1 MRITIVL
8 GFFLPCPPAAGGA
21 VEKSWHRLAKL
32 FAKHGHAVTIVS
44 RQWLGWPDDE
54 TVDGVRFLRLPGH
67 DHQDRLWKNLWLDFL
82 WCLRVHRHLPA
93 ADVLVLN
100 TISLACW
107 VGWLRPAAG
116 RVVVMPGR
124 MPKGQFRLY
133 HHLARILVPSSTV
146 GDAVLRERPG
156 FQPLIKVVG
165 YPIDWQSLSQSVT
178 RDAGP
183 VTLGFVGRINREKGL
198 DLLIAALRELSTQNL
213 PPWRAIIC
221 GPADRARGG
230 TGTEYLATLRAQA
243 PSQVTFLDPIFDE
256 PSLRAIYQKLD
267 VFCYPSLADTG
278 ETFGVAVAEA
288 MAAGAVPVVSNLAC
302 FRDFI
307 SPGKNGVIFDQTR
320 PDAAARL
327 TDSLA
332 LLIHDSVRRNQLAA
346 RATENARAYDFS
358 TYSTRLL
365 EDFHSLVRSC
375 NRDVAVA

>member
-21 VEKSWHRLAKL
+21 VEKSWCRLAKL
-32 FAKHGHAVTIVS
+32 FAKRGHTVTIVS
-44 RQWLGWPDDE
+44 RQWQDWPNHE
-54 TVDGVRFLRLPGH
+54 QIDGVNFLRRPGH
-67 DHQDRLWKNLWLDFL
+67 DHQSSLWKNLWLDFL

-107 VGWLRPAAG
+107 VGWLRPSAG

-133 HHLARILVPSSTV
+133 RRLYRILVPSSTV
-146 GDAVLRERPG
+146 AEAVLRERPS

-165 YPIDWQSLSQSVT
+165 YPIDWQHLSTVGSH
-178 RDAGP
+178 DNGP
-183 VTLGFVGRINREKGL
+183 VTIGFVGRINREKGL
-198 DLLIAALRELSTQNL
+198 DLLMASLRALSTSEL

-230 TGTEYLATLRAQA
+230 SGTEYLATLRSQA
-243 PSQVTFLDPIFDE
+243 PSQVAFLEPIFDE
-256 PSLRAIYQKLD
+256 PSLHAIYQQLD

-288 MAAGAVPVVSNLAC
+288 MAAGAVPVVSDLAC

-307 SPGKNGVIFDQTR
+307 THNDNAVIFDASAADATR
-320 PDAAARL
+320 VLADHLAGLVIAKEKRQALATAAREAVRRYDFANYAETLL
-327 TDSLA
+327 TDFT
-332 LLIHDSVRRNQLAA
+332 QLMAPA
-346 RATENARAYDFS
+346 SDATA
-358 TYSTRLL
+358 TP
-365 EDFHSLVRSC
+365 
-375 NRDVAVA
+375 

>member
-1 MRITIVL
+1 MRISILL

-32 FAKHGHAVTIVS
+32 FAKRGHTVTIVS
-44 RQWLGWPDDE
+44 RQWQDWPDDE
-54 TVDGVRFLRLPGH
+54 IIDGVRFLRLPGH

-82 WCLRVHRHLPA
+82 WCMRVHRHLPA

-165 YPIDWQSLSQSVT
+165 YPIDWQSLSQSVI

-183 VTLGFVGRINREKGL
+183 VTIGFVGRINREKGL
-198 DLLIAALRELSTQNL
+198 DLLMASLRALSTREL

-230 TGTEYLATLRAQA
+230 SGTEYLATLRAQA
-243 PSQVTFLDPIFDE
+243 PSQVTFLEPIFDE
-256 PSLRAIYQKLD
+256 PSLHALYQKLD

-288 MAAGAVPVVSNLAC
+288 MAAGAVPVVSDLAC
-302 FRDFI
+302 FKDFVVH
-307 SPGKNGVIFDQTR
+307 NENAVIFDATAD
-320 PDAAARL
+320 DATHVLADHLAELVLSVEKRQALATAAREAVRRYDFANYAETLLADFARL
-327 TDSLA
+327 THPTSDAKPKS
-332 LLIHDSVRRNQLAA
+332 
-346 RATENARAYDFS
+346 
-358 TYSTRLL
+358 
-365 EDFHSLVRSC
+365 
-375 NRDVAVA
+375 